1 MKEQL
6 LELLENKEYIKLRD
20 LLIEMNH
27 VNIAE
32 ILEELDT
39 NNQLVIFR
47 ILPKD
52 TAVLVFSY
60 LSTDTQEAIIHA
72 ITDKEVKTLIDELYF
87 DDMIDLLEEM
97 PANIVKKILRNVS
110 EEERSL
116 VNQFLK
122 YPENSAGSLMTIEYV
137 DLKRDITVKDAL
149 QKIKRIG
156 LEKETVYTCYVIDQ
170 NRKLE
175 GIVSLRELV
184 VSTDDTLI
192 SDLMTTDVI
201 YVHTND
207 DQEEV
212 AKVFKKYGFL
222 ALPVVDTEKRLVGI
236 ITFDDIM
243 KVIEEESTED
253 IYKMAAIVPS
263 EETYMSSSI
272 FHLARNRITWLLFL
286 MISATFTGYIIRNY
300 EATLSSQVILASFI
314 PMLMDTA
321 GNAGSQASTLIIRGL
336 SLGEVKIKDIF
347 KIIFKEFRISLIVGL
362 ILSSINLIRILIV
375 DKTSFSIALTVSLSL
390 YLTIVFAKVFGGMLP
405 IIASKLKLDPAI
417 MASPIIT
424 TIVDAIS
431 LLFYFQLASLILGI

>member
-184 VSTDDTLI
+184 VSPDDTLI

-207 DQEEV
+207 DQEEI

-431 LLFYFQLASLILGI
+431 LLIYFQLASLILGI

>member
-97 PANIVKKILRNVS
+97 PANIVKKIIRNVS

-184 VSTDDTLI
+184 VSPDDTLI

-431 LLFYFQLASLILGI
+431 LLIYFQLASLIIGI

>member
-97 PANIVKKILRNVS
+97 PANIVKKIIRNVS

-184 VSTDDTLI
+184 VSPDDTLI

-431 LLFYFQLASLILGI
+431 LLIYFQLASLILGI

>member
-6 LELLENKEYIKLRD
+6 LELLEKKEFLHIHE
-20 LLIEMNH
+20 LLLEMND

-32 ILEELDT
+32 VLEELDT

-60 LSTDTQEAIIHA
+60 LSTDTQEKIIHA

-110 EEERSL
+110 EEERPL

-149 QKIKRIG
+149 QKIKRTG
-156 LEKETVYTCYVIDQ
+156 LEKETIYTCYVIDQ

-184 VSTDDTLI
+184 VSNDELLI
-192 SDLMTTDVI
+192 SDIMTTDVV
-201 YVHTND
+201 YVNTHD
-207 DQEEV
+207 DQEEI
-212 AKVFKKYGFL
+212 ANLFKKYGFL

-243 KVIEEESTED
+243 NVIEEESTED

-263 EETYMSSSI
+263 EESYIDSGVL
-272 FHLARNRITWLLFL
+272 HLAKNRITWLLFL

-300 EATLSSQVILASFI
+300 EATLSSEVILASFI
-314 PMLMDTA
+314 PMLMNTA

-347 KIIFKEFRISLIVGL
+347 KIIFKEFRISLLVGL
-362 ILSSINLIRILIV
+362 ILSAINLIRILII
-375 DKTSFSIALTVSLSL
+375 DKTTFNIALTVSLSL
-390 YLTIVFAKVFGGMLP
+390 YITIIFAKIFGGMLP

-417 MASPIIT
+417 MASPLIT

-431 LLFYFQLASLILGI
+431 LLVYFQLASLILGI

>member
-184 VSTDDTLI
+184 VSPDDTLI

-362 ILSSINLIRILIV
+362 ILSSINLIRI
-375 DKTSFSIALTVSLSL
+375 
-390 YLTIVFAKVFGGMLP
+390 
-405 IIASKLKLDPAI
+405 
-417 MASPIIT
+417 
-424 TIVDAIS
+424 
-431 LLFYFQLASLILGI
+431 

>member
-184 VSTDDTLI
+184 VSPDDTLI

-207 DQEEV
+207 DQEEI

>member
-97 PANIVKKILRNVS
+97 PANIVKKIIRNVS

-184 VSTDDTLI
+184 VSPDDTLI

>member
-184 VSTDDTLI
+184 VSPDDTLI

-321 GNAGSQASTLIIRGL
+321 GNAGSQTSTLIIRGL

-431 LLFYFQLASLILGI
+431 LLIYFQLASLILGI

>member
-97 PANIVKKILRNVS
+97 PANIVKKIIRNVS

-184 VSTDDTLI
+184 VSPDDTLI

-207 DQEEV
+207 DQEEI

>member
-184 VSTDDTLI
+184 VSPDDTLI

>member
-184 VSTDDTLI
+184 VSPDDTLI

-431 LLFYFQLASLILGI
+431 LLIYFQLASLILGI